1 MEFAS
6 PDQWIS
12 EDSYV
17 RFIDTWTDQV
27 ATEIIA
33 DHRKA
38 ISETAKASGLKTAS
52 TDYGRK
58 PYNPASLMKLYIYG
72 NINKIRSSRKL
83 ARECRINL
91 EVRWL
96 LSGVEPDFRTIS
108 DFRKDYKN
116 ELPKLFLLFNDFLR
130 NELSQET
137 GKQIIGGGFY
147 SIDGTKIRANNA
159 KDRCFTAPKI
169 LDRIHNCNDRIA
181 QYEQYLREMDERDA
195 SDDADEDPDPQSLS
209 KEELEEKINAYK
221 KRLEKYLSIQ
231 KRIDGSGNQ
240 VALTDPDCRMMRTMN
255 NGVAPCYNIQA
266 AVDSENHIITDMK
279 TTNCCTDHGLMNET
293 IQQSLG
299 KDPREIIEIAADNGY
314 KQNDDIV
321 ECLKNGIIPNVM
333 GQTEIDENGHK
344 IIANSY
350 DIEVKYT
357 EATISDAEIQSTR
370 PDDISKCLGAGVVPK
385 CYEGSLTRIEGIA
398 IKTILDDAAI
408 DEEAKR
414 IDSMSVEEKIDL
426 AKKGCFVRDM
436 ERNCVYCPCGG
447 TLFRKST
454 KKNGSI
460 RYCNKTACKRC
471 LCKCFSNTSQV
482 TKWKEIDFGPGQ
494 RLKHQQGRPKAG
506 KRTSKTEKIK
516 IVKYRFKPDQNK
528 LNQRKCLSE
537 HPFGTIKRWRGIDH
551 FLLCGLQKVNAE
563 ASMAFLGY
571 NITRVL
577 NMFSFTQLMNAVA
590 RL

>member
-159 KDRCFTAPKI
+159 KDRCFTAPEYSGAPEAPVRYPGKQESGRMGSI
-169 LDRIHNCNDRIA
+169 GPLMCGGA
-181 QYEQYLREMDERDA
+181 A
-195 SDDADEDPDPQSLS
+195 ST
-209 KEELEEKINAYK
+209 
-221 KRLEKYLSIQ
+221 
-231 KRIDGSGNQ
+231 
-240 VALTDPDCRMMRTMN
+240 VT
-255 NGVAPCYNIQA
+255 
-266 AVDSENHIITDMK
+266 
-279 TTNCCTDHGLMNET
+279 
-293 IQQSLG
+293 
-299 KDPREIIEIAADNGY
+299 
-314 KQNDDIV
+314 
-321 ECLKNGIIPNVM
+321 
-333 GQTEIDENGHK
+333 
-344 IIANSY
+344 
-350 DIEVKYT
+350 
-357 EATISDAEIQSTR
+357 
-370 PDDISKCLGAGVVPK
+370 
-385 CYEGSLTRIEGIA
+385 
-398 IKTILDDAAI
+398 
-408 DEEAKR
+408 
-414 IDSMSVEEKIDL
+414 
-426 AKKGCFVRDM
+426 KGCASND
-436 ERNCVYCPCGG
+436 
-447 TLFRKST
+447 LHL
-454 KKNGSI
+454 
-460 RYCNKTACKRC
+460 CN
-471 LCKCFSNTSQV
+471 
-482 TKWKEIDFGPGQ
+482 
-494 RLKHQQGRPKAG
+494 
-506 KRTSKTEKIK
+506 
-516 IVKYRFKPDQNK
+516 Y
-528 LNQRKCLSE
+528 
-537 HPFGTIKRWRGIDH
+537 
-551 FLLCGLQKVNAE
+551 
-563 ASMAFLGY
+563 
-571 NITRVL
+571 
-577 NMFSFTQLMNAVA
+577 
-590 RL
+590 